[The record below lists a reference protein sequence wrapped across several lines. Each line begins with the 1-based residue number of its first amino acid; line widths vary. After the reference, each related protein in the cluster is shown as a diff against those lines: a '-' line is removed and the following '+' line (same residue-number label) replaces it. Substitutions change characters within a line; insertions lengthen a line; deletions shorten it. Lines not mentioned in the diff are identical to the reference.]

1 MQQVLVGLDRRRV
14 GAALRA
20 PEAGQVEREDAAGR
34 GEQRSH
40 RGPVQQRAAETVHE
54 DEQRAV
60 AGAAVVDE
68 VHPPAAQ
75 VRPLRR
81 WLGKAVTRARRRRE
95 VGGPALR

>member
-14 GAALRA
+14 GAALGA
-20 PEAGQVEREDAAGR
+20 AEAGQVEREDAAGR
-34 GEQRSH
+34 GEQRGH
-40 RGPVQQRAAETVHE
+40 RRPVQQRAAETVHE

-81 WLGKAVTRARRRRE
+81 WLGKAVTRARRRR
-95 VGGPALR
+95 